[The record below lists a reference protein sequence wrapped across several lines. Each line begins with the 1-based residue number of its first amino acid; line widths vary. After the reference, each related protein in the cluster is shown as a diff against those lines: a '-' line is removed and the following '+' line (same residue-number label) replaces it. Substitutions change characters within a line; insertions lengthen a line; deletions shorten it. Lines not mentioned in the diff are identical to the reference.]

1 MKNRL
6 QLASIGLAAVLA
18 QSAYA
23 DISVGA
29 AGADLVFFGTLDGA
43 IETVGA
49 TGNSGKGGGNIL
61 MVEQGNRV
69 RGVSNSSDFGL
80 KGSRELGTTGLK
92 GVFQFAYGMDGYA
105 TGASPTMK
113 DAFLGLKGGFGE
125 LRFGQNSGAGKSF
138 GGKVENNY
146 GATSFAEGGV
156 LYNQIGGTKTKG
168 GDRAKNSFVYLSPS
182 LLPTELGGLTING
195 LYSSFNND
203 NVATGITASDVTLH
217 SSQTD
222 LWIDYAFGPLLLNA
236 SLMSLQDPQINGAKP
251 GEKCTVSNSNFCLK
265 PAGVP
270 AAGVAYKD
278 QVNMQKFAAAYRLPS
293 DTRLHALIDNSSYEV
308 STALLGSVKR
318 ERSTWEIGA
327 LQDFGA
333 HHVWLQWGVNSNYKD
348 NGVEAPNTS
357 ANYLNLGYSYDL
369 SKEAIVRVYYAKVS
383 NDSKVAYDFT
393 TNPVSG
399 SLNNGASPSGV
410 GIGVRYRF

>member
-1 MKNRL
+1 VIEVSHEGKQSVVLEGIANSNTNTTYSAKFKAININHQYRPERL
-6 QLASIGLAAVLA
+6 TPKPRI
-18 QSAYA
+18 Y
-23 DISVGA
+23 
-29 AGADLVFFGTLDGA
+29 GTLPGIIDSEK
-43 IETVGA
+43 IDD
-49 TGNSGKGGGNIL
+49 
-61 MVEQGNRV
+61 RY
-69 RGVSNSSDFGL
+69 
-80 KGSRELGTTGLK
+80 
-92 GVFQFAYGMDGYA
+92 AYLNEY
-105 TGASPTMK
+105 
-113 DAFLGLKGGFGE
+113 GE
-125 LRFGQNSGAGKSF
+125 YKVQLRFGQNSGAGKSF

-156 LYNQIGGTKTKG
+156 LYNQIGGTKTRG

-203 NVATGITASDVTLH
+203 NAATGITASDVTLH

-222 LWIDYAFGPLLLNA
+222 LWLDYAFGPLLLNV

-251 GEKCTVSNSNFCLK
+251 GAPCTVSNSNFCLK
-265 PAGVP
+265 PAAATTAAATTVGVN
-270 AAGVAYKD
+270 YKD

-293 DTRLHALIDNSSYEV
+293 NTRLHALIDNSSYEV

-383 NDSKVAYDFT
+383 NDSMVAYDFT